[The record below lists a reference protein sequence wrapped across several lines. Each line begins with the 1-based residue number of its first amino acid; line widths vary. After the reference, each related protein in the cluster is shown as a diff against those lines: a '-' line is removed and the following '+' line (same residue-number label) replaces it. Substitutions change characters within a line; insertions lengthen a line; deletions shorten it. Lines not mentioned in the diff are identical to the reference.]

1 VTINRATNFGL
12 PGWRFVLVG
21 LTRAS
26 SGWQEF
32 ESAMNLIN
40 FPVDGWHN
48 SIGGN

>member
-1 VTINRATNFGL
+1 VTINRETNFGL
-12 PGWRFVLVG
+12 PRWRLVLVSMN
-21 LTRAS
+21 RAS
-26 SGWQEF
+26 RGWQGI